1 VACLLL
7 QLLLRLLELR
17 EVGVVA
23 RRDGAFRA
31 CLRRRKREV
40 VGKSVR
46 AAVCRGR
53 GVWAGR
59 GGGRRRRRW
68 EGGAHSLR

>member
-1 VACLLL
+1 MACLLL

-31 CLRRRKREV
+31 CLWRRKREV
-40 VGKSVR
+40 VGK
-46 AAVCRGR
+46 
-53 GVWAGR
+53 
-59 GGGRRRRRW
+59 
-68 EGGAHSLR
+68 